1 MRARAFRGRARGL
14 LPCMLAV
21 LAAGACANPEPAR
34 RLVDQLVANEQLQF
48 EARSRDFDAA
58 LETAQD
64 TVALAVEA
72 CERTADARLRRLETE
87 IDHTALALR
96 AEFESRAWRL
106 QWDEYPRAAQAL
118 LASVSATA
126 DTAGREVATA
136 REQAA
141 AHPNDLRLQQA
152 LAVTEQ
158 RAADWQRVRLNEE
171 LAGAY
176 ALARRIETARRAV
189 QQDITDTL
197 APLRARVRAL
207 ADDACVE
214 PEGVDLQAVSER
226 RAAYARLNVAQIE
239 GLTMLRAHIDR
250 PSVARLV
257 VAGAAEAL
265 RGKLAAVVPESLL
278 SPFFEQDLGE
288 LEAGVDRAQST
299 LRDAI
304 DRAIDA
310 LRDAATGSS

>member
-1 MRARAFRGRARGL
+1 MRTRAIRGRARGL
-14 LPCMLAV
+14 LPGMLAA

-34 RLVDQLVANEQLQF
+34 QLVDQLVANEQLQF

-64 TVALAVEA
+64 AVAYAVEA
-72 CERTADARLRRLETE
+72 CERVADARIRRLETE
-87 IDHTALALR
+87 IDRTALALR
-96 AEFESRAWRL
+96 AEFETRAWKL
-106 QWDEYPRAAQAL
+106 QWDAYPRAAEAR
-118 LASVSATA
+118 LASVSAAA
-126 DTAGREVATA
+126 DAAGREVATL

-141 AHPNDLRLQQA
+141 AHPNDVRLQQA
-152 LAVTEQ
+152 FAVAEQ
-158 RAADWQRVRLNEE
+158 RAADRQRVRLDEE
-171 LAGAY
+171 LRGAY

-189 QQDITDTL
+189 GQEIADTL
-197 APLRARVRAL
+197 APLRARVRKL
-207 ADDACVE
+207 EGDACIE
-214 PEGVDLQAVSER
+214 PDAVDLQAVSER

-239 GLTMLRAHIDR
+239 GLTMLRAHIER

-257 VAGAAEAL
+257 VAGAGEAL

-278 SPFFEQDLGE
+278 SPLFERGIGE
-288 LEAGVDRAQST
+288 LEAGVDRAERT

-304 DRAIDA
+304 EREIDA

>member
-1 MRARAFRGRARGL
+1 MRGRAFRGRTRAL
-14 LPCMLAV
+14 LPCLLAA
-21 LAAGACANPEPAR
+21 LAAGACARPEPAG

-58 LETAQD
+58 LDTAQEA
-64 TVALAVEA
+64 VAHAVEA
-72 CERTADARLRRLETE
+72 CEQAAVARLRRLEAE

-96 AEFESRAWRL
+96 AEFETRAWKL
-106 QWDEYPRAAQAL
+106 QWDDYPRAAEAL
-118 LASVSATA
+118 LASVSAAA
-126 DTAGREVATA
+126 DAAGREVATA

-141 AHPNDLRLQQA
+141 AHPNDVRLRQA
-152 LAVTEQ
+152 LAVAEQ
-158 RAADWQRVRLNEE
+158 RAADLQRVRLNEE

-189 QQDITDTL
+189 GREIADTL
-197 APLRARVRAL
+197 APLRARVRDL

-214 PEGVDLQAVSER
+214 PEGVEPQAVSER

-257 VAGAAEAL
+257 VTGAAEAL

-278 SPFFEQDLGE
+278 SPLFEQGVRE
-288 LEAGVDRAQST
+288 LEVGVDRAERA

-304 DRAIDA
+304 EREIDA
-310 LRDAATGSS
+310 LRDEAPRSS